1 MEKIITS
8 ALAGLPHKTI
18 RRGRYF
24 PPQTI
29 RENELPYTPNLNKM
43 KRTIYLLATGLLTV
57 ILFAFSSNNPSNQF
71 DAKYFIGNWTYR
83 SLRNLP
89 MGTPFTNLKFAEAV
103 MRFQRISGD
112 SIFGVLDMGIGYAL
126 NLKGKLTTSND
137 ATTFYIQGDGVP
149 NTGTANWEYDYQGY
163 VVPKWKNGV
172 KQVDA
177 CTGSLIRAKP
187 HDGAP
192 AGETASFY
200 MIRQ

>member
-1 MEKIITS
+1 M
-8 ALAGLPHKTI
+8 
-18 RRGRYF
+18 
-24 PPQTI
+24 
-29 RENELPYTPNLNKM
+29 N
-43 KRTIYLLATGLLTV
+43 RTIYQLIIGLLAVSLV
-57 ILFAFSSNNPSNQF
+57 AFNRLHSSDHF
-71 DAKYFIGNWTYR
+71 DAKHFIGNWTYR

-103 MRFQRISGD
+103 MRFQRTSGD
-112 SIFGVLDMGIGYAL
+112 SVFGVLDMGPGYAL

-149 NTGTANWEYDYQGY
+149 NTGTANWEYDYKGF

-177 CTGSLIRAKP
+177 CTGSLLRAKP

>member
-1 MEKIITS
+1 
-8 ALAGLPHKTI
+8 
-18 RRGRYF
+18 
-24 PPQTI
+24 
-29 RENELPYTPNLNKM
+29 M
-43 KRTIYLLATGLLTV
+43 KRTIYVFITVLLVA
-57 ILFAFSSNNPSNQF
+57 ILVAFKNNNPANKS
-71 DAKYFIGNWTYR
+71 DASFFKGNWTYR

-89 MGTPFTNLKFAEAV
+89 MGTPFPNLKFAEAV

-112 SIFGVLDMGIGYAL
+112 SVFGVLDMGAGYAL
-126 NLKGKLTTSND
+126 NLKGKLTTSNGS
-137 ATTFYIQGDGVP
+137 TTFYVQGDGVP
-149 NTGTANWEYDYQGY
+149 NTATASWEYDYQGY

-177 CTGSLIRAKP
+177 CTGSVIRAKP